1 MGSHENSVP
10 LDVNRQGNFLPDG
23 SESLIKSRQRVS
35 DHGEVFTPNWIVDDM
50 LNLVKNESTRIESR
64 FLESAC
70 GAGNFLKTVL
80 ERKLETVRSRYGK
93 SEFETRHFALLALM
107 SIYGIELLEDNIK
120 QCREELL
127 AIYSE
132 FLGIGLEDI
141 WFKAATK
148 VLIVNIIQ
156 GDALTLTTT
165 AGKPIK
171 FPEWGYLGSGK
182 FQRRDFQFDALTQRA
197 AIKGTLFE
205 MFEEEQLFV
214 PVETFPAM
222 SIEEMAR

>member
-1 MGSHENSVP
+1 MTEMP
-10 LDVNRQGNFLPDG
+10 LVQG
-23 SESLIKSRQRVS
+23 SEALDEETLVKSRQRVA
-35 DHGEVFTPNWIVDDM
+35 DHGEVFTPSWIVDDM
-50 LNLVKNESTRIESR
+50 LNLIKNESTRIESR

-80 ERKLETVRSRYGK
+80 ERKLETVQAKYGK
-93 SEFETRHFALLALM
+93 SEYETRHYALLALM
-107 SIYGIELLEDNIK
+107 SIYGIELLEDNIYE
-120 QCREELL
+120 CREQLL
-127 AIYSE
+127 AIYSN
-132 FLGIGLEDI
+132 FLGIDQESF
-141 WFKAATK
+141 WYKAATK

-165 AGKPIK
+165 AGKLMR

-182 FQRRDFQFDALTQRA
+182 YQRRDFQFDALTQRA

-214 PVETFPAM
+214 PIETFPTM
-222 SIEEMAR
+222 SVEEMAR

>member
-1 MGSHENSVP
+1 MTIG
-10 LDVNRQGNFLPDG
+10 G
-23 SESLIKSRQRVS
+23 ESDLVKSKQRVA
-35 DHGEVFTPNWIVDDM
+35 DHGEVFTPSWIVDDM
-50 LNLVKNESTRIESR
+50 LNLVENESNRIESR

-70 GAGNFLKTVL
+70 GEGNFLKTVL
-80 ERKLETVRSRYGK
+80 NRKLGTVRAKYGK
-93 SEFETRHFALLALM
+93 SEFETRHYALLAVM

-120 QCREELL
+120 ECREALL
-127 AIYSE
+127 AIYAK
-132 FLGIGLEDI
+132 FLGIDQESS
-141 WFKAATK
+141 WYKAANK
-148 VLIVNIIQ
+148 VLIVNVIQ

-165 AGKPIK
+165 EGKPMK

-214 PVETFPAM
+214 PVETFPSM
-222 SIEEMAR
+222 TVEEMAK

>member
-1 MGSHENSVP
+1 MSDMP
-10 LDVNRQGNFLPDG
+10 LVQSANALDDETLV
-23 SESLIKSRQRVS
+23 KSRQRVA
-35 DHGEVFTPNWIVDDM
+35 DHGEVFTPSWIVDDM
-50 LNLVKNESTRIESR
+50 LNLVKHESTRIESR

-80 ERKLETVRSRYGK
+80 ERKLETVRTKYGK
-93 SEFETRHFALLALM
+93 SEFETRHYALLALM

-120 QCREELL
+120 ECREELL
-127 AIYSE
+127 SIYSK
-132 FLGIGLEDI
+132 FLGIEQESF
-141 WFKAATK
+141 WYTAATK

-165 AGKPIK
+165 EGKPMK

-182 FQRRDFQFDALTQRA
+182 YQRRDFQFDALTQRA

-214 PVETFPAM
+214 PVAIFPTM
-222 SIEEMAR
+222 SVEEMTK

>member
-1 MGSHENSVP
+1 MTIAG
-10 LDVNRQGNFLPDG
+10 
-23 SESLIKSRQRVS
+23 ESDLVKSKQRVA

-50 LNLVKNESTRIESR
+50 LNLVENESNRIESR

-70 GAGNFLKTVL
+70 GEGNFLKTVL
-80 ERKLETVRSRYGK
+80 NRKLGTVRAKYGK
-93 SEFETRHFALLALM
+93 SEFETRHYALLAVM

-120 QCREELL
+120 ECREALL
-127 AIYSE
+127 AIYAK
-132 FLGIGLEDI
+132 FLGIDQESS
-141 WFKAATK
+141 WYKAANK
-148 VLIVNIIQ
+148 VLIVNVIQ

-165 AGKPIK
+165 EGKPMK

-214 PVETFPAM
+214 PVETFPSM
-222 SIEEMAR
+222 TVEEMAK

>member
-1 MGSHENSVP
+1 MTEIP
-10 LDVNRQGNFLPDG
+10 LAKSSNVLDEETLV
-23 SESLIKSRQRVS
+23 KSRQRVA
-35 DHGEVFTPNWIVDDM
+35 DHGEVFTPSWIVDDM

-80 ERKLETVRSRYGK
+80 ERKLETVRSKYGK
-93 SEFETRHFALLALM
+93 SEFETRHYALLALM

-120 QCREELL
+120 ECRGELL
-127 AIYSE
+127 AIYSK
-132 FLGIGLEDI
+132 FLGIDQKTI
-141 WFKAATK
+141 WCKAATN

-165 AGKPIK
+165 EGKPMR

-182 FQRRDFQFDALTQRA
+182 YQRRDFQFDALTQRA

-214 PVETFPAM
+214 PVETFPTM
-222 SIEEMAR
+222 SVEEMVK